1 MTNQNVI
8 VQEMGMAVAAAV
20 ANSYPCLPPRSCGG
34 AAAAAAAHPGGS
46 AMSLKKRFL
55 SSLELSGARVNAWV
69 ESMKASSP
77 THAMALASSV
87 DDVNAAWMVSSGTR
101 KKEQKQK

>member
-1 MTNQNVI
+1 MTNHNVI

-20 ANSYPCLPPRSCGG
+20 ANSYPCLPPRRCGG
-34 AAAAAAAHPGGS
+34 AAAHAGGS
-46 AMSLKKRFL
+46 AMSIKKSFL

-77 THAMALASSV
+77 THAKALASSI
-87 DDVNAAWMVSSGTR
+87 DDVNTVWMVSCIQNNKPLIGTV
-101 KKEQKQK
+101 

>member
-1 MTNQNVI
+1 MTNQNII
-8 VQEMGMAVAAAV
+8 VQEMGMDLTAAV

-34 AAAAAAAHPGGS
+34 AAVAAAARPGGS
-46 AMSLKKRFL
+46 AMSMKKRFL

-77 THAMALASSV
+77 THAKALASSL
-87 DDVNAAWMVSSGTR
+87 DDGNAAWMVSSDL
-101 KKEQKQK
+101 